1 MDVRQIRVLKMYE
14 TGTLNTPE
22 TMAHSGICCARET
35 KGCVSVCFTY
45 LPVLTSRL
53 VLDLGEHVEV
63 EVTIDAA
70 LGAVAGRDTRKLV
83 AKDRH
88 ARNVYQTAVGAS

>member
-1 MDVRQIRVLKMYE
+1 MRVAEDVTTLSAVVAASEVAESSLASRVVTDGGFGIR
-14 TGTLNTPE
+14 
-22 TMAHSGICCARET
+22 
-35 KGCVSVCFTY
+35 

-53 VLDLGEHVEV
+53 VLDLGEHIEV

-88 ARNVYQTAVGAS
+88 ARNVYQAAVGTS